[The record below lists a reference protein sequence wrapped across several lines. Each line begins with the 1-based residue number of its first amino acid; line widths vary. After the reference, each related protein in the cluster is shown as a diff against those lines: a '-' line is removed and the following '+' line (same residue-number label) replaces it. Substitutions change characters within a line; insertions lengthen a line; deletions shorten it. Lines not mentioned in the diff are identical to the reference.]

1 MAFLQG
7 TVPYQ
12 QFVKGQTDSLT
23 DDLKQK
29 GYTTVAL
36 HPYGRYGY
44 SRDKVYPALGFD
56 EYLDQTSFENPELE
70 RDWCVT
76 DEESYKKVIEIFEK
90 TEIILMIWDVLIDR
104 KGVNRIQTEL
114 LLRKVQ
120 SGDTGALDTLITA
133 YYPQILNY
141 CRWHTADEQQA
152 QDAAQETFLKA
163 VRWLDSCGGF
173 QGAFRPFLY
182 KIAKNICIDLN
193 RTMER
198 MEVSLESLPGEP
210 AYQES
215 GFAAAEEKA
224 NLRALTAQLEP
235 EQRELVLL
243 RFAQQL
249 KLREI
254 AQITGL
260 PLRTV
265 QSRLRAALKTLKMQ
279 LEKEDWR

>member
-1 MAFLQG
+1 M
-7 TVPYQ
+7 
-12 QFVKGQTDSLT
+12 
-23 DDLKQK
+23 
-29 GYTTVAL
+29 
-36 HPYGRYGY
+36 
-44 SRDKVYPALGFD
+44 
-56 EYLDQTSFENPELE
+56 
-70 RDWCVT
+70 
-76 DEESYKKVIEIFEK
+76 
-90 TEIILMIWDVLIDR
+90 
-104 KGVNRIQTEL
+104 NRIQTEL
-114 LLRKVQ
+114 LLRKAQ
-120 SGDTGALDTLITA
+120 SGDTGALDTLIAA

-163 VRWLDSCGGF
+163 VHWLDASGGF
-173 QGAFRPFLY
+173 QGSFKPFLY
-182 KIAKNICIDLN
+182 KIAKNVCIDLSRAAG
-193 RTMER
+193 RT
-198 MEVSLESLPGEP
+198 EVSLEGLPEEP

-215 GFAAAEEKA
+215 GFAAAEDGA

-265 QSRLRAALKTLKMQ
+265 QSRLRAALKTLEMQ

>member
-1 MAFLQG
+1 MMW
-7 TVPYQ
+7 
-12 QFVKGQTDSLT
+12 
-23 DDLKQK
+23 
-29 GYTTVAL
+29 
-36 HPYGRYGY
+36 
-44 SRDKVYPALGFD
+44 
-56 EYLDQTSFENPELE
+56 N
-70 RDWCVT
+70 
-76 DEESYKKVIEIFEK
+76 
-90 TEIILMIWDVLIDR
+90 VLIDR

-114 LLRKVQ
+114 LLRKAQ
-120 SGDTGALDTLITA
+120 SGDTGALDTLIAA
-133 YYPQILNY
+133 YYPQISELLPLAY
-141 CRWHTADEQQA
+141 SRR
-152 QDAAQETFLKA
+152 AAGVGCNTGNLLKA

-182 KIAKNICIDLN
+182 KIAKNTCIDLN

-198 MEVSLESLPGEP
+198 TEVSLESLPGEP

-224 NLRALTAQLEP
+224 NLRVLTAQLEP

>member
-1 MAFLQG
+1 M
-7 TVPYQ
+7 
-12 QFVKGQTDSLT
+12 
-23 DDLKQK
+23 
-29 GYTTVAL
+29 
-36 HPYGRYGY
+36 
-44 SRDKVYPALGFD
+44 
-56 EYLDQTSFENPELE
+56 
-70 RDWCVT
+70 
-76 DEESYKKVIEIFEK
+76 
-90 TEIILMIWDVLIDR
+90 
-104 KGVNRIQTEL
+104 NRIQTEL
-114 LLRKVQ
+114 LLRKAQ
-120 SGDTGALDTLITA
+120 SGDTGALDTLIAA

-173 QGAFRPFLY
+173 QGSFRPFLY
-182 KIAKNICIDLN
+182 KIAKNSCIDLN

-198 MEVSLESLPGEP
+198 TEVSLESLPGEP

-235 EQRELVLL
+235 EQRELILL

>member
-1 MAFLQG
+1 MERFNRQEGGETYPDRIIAAE
-7 TVPYQ
+7 
-12 QFVKGQTDSLT
+12 S
-23 DDLKQK
+23 
-29 GYTTVAL
+29 AER
-36 HPYGRYGY
+36 RYGCAGH
-44 SRDKVYPALGFD
+44 SDCG
-56 EYLDQTSFENPELE
+56 
-70 RDWCVT
+70 
-76 DEESYKKVIEIFEK
+76 
-90 TEIILMIWDVLIDR
+90 VL
-104 KGVNRIQTEL
+104 
-114 LLRKVQ
+114 
-120 SGDTGALDTLITA
+120 S
-133 YYPQILNY
+133 QILNY

-163 VRWLDSCGGF
+163 VRWLESCGGF
-173 QGAFRPFLY
+173 QGSFKPFLY

-198 MEVSLESLPGEP
+198 TEVSLESLPGEP
-210 AYQES
+210 DYQES

>member
-1 MAFLQG
+1 M
-7 TVPYQ
+7 
-12 QFVKGQTDSLT
+12 
-23 DDLKQK
+23 
-29 GYTTVAL
+29 
-36 HPYGRYGY
+36 
-44 SRDKVYPALGFD
+44 
-56 EYLDQTSFENPELE
+56 
-70 RDWCVT
+70 
-76 DEESYKKVIEIFEK
+76 
-90 TEIILMIWDVLIDR
+90 
-104 KGVNRIQTEL
+104 NRIQTEL
-114 LLRKVQ
+114 LLRKAQ

-198 MEVSLESLPGEP
+198 TEVSLENLPGEP

-235 EQRELVLL
+235 DSGNWYCCGSHNSLNCGRSRRLQVCPC
-243 RFAQQL
+243 AQCSP
-249 KLREI
+249 
-254 AQITGL
+254 ACV
-260 PLRTV
+260 PH
-265 QSRLRAALKTLKMQ
+265 
-279 LEKEDWR
+279 

>member
-1 MAFLQG
+1 MMW
-7 TVPYQ
+7 
-12 QFVKGQTDSLT
+12 
-23 DDLKQK
+23 
-29 GYTTVAL
+29 
-36 HPYGRYGY
+36 
-44 SRDKVYPALGFD
+44 
-56 EYLDQTSFENPELE
+56 N
-70 RDWCVT
+70 
-76 DEESYKKVIEIFEK
+76 
-90 TEIILMIWDVLIDR
+90 VLIDR

-114 LLRKVQ
+114 LLRKAQ

-193 RTMER
+193 RTMKR
-198 MEVSLESLPGEP
+198 TEVSLESLPDEP

-224 NLRALTAQLEP
+224 NLRAQGAVPRGVGGGKGPLHRP
-235 EQRELVLL
+235 GNRRQRDPHRGRDPGRHQRRRDLHGYL
-243 RFAQQL
+243 
-249 KLREI
+249 
-254 AQITGL
+254 GL
-260 PLRTV
+260 HG
-265 QSRLRAALKTLKMQ
+265 
-279 LEKEDWR
+279 

>member
-1 MAFLQG
+1 MGRFNRQEG
-7 TVPYQ
+7 GEPYP
-12 QFVKGQTDSLT
+12 DRIIAAES
-23 DDLKQK
+23 
-29 GYTTVAL
+29 AER
-36 HPYGRYGY
+36 RYRCAGH
-44 SRDKVYPALGFD
+44 S
-56 EYLDQTSFENPELE
+56 
-70 RDWCVT
+70 
-76 DEESYKKVIEIFEK
+76 
-90 TEIILMIWDVLIDR
+90 VLA
-104 KGVNRIQTEL
+104 T
-114 LLRKVQ
+114 
-120 SGDTGALDTLITA
+120 
-133 YYPQILNY
+133 YYPQILNVLAVGI
-141 CRWHTADEQQA
+141 RADEQQA
-152 QDAAQETFLKA
+152 QVCSTGNLFVKR

-198 MEVSLESLPGEP
+198 TEVSLESLPGEP

-279 LEKEDWR
+279 WEKEDWR

>member
-1 MAFLQG
+1 M
-7 TVPYQ
+7 
-12 QFVKGQTDSLT
+12 
-23 DDLKQK
+23 
-29 GYTTVAL
+29 
-36 HPYGRYGY
+36 
-44 SRDKVYPALGFD
+44 
-56 EYLDQTSFENPELE
+56 
-70 RDWCVT
+70 
-76 DEESYKKVIEIFEK
+76 
-90 TEIILMIWDVLIDR
+90 
-104 KGVNRIQTEL
+104 NRIQTEL
-114 LLRKVQ
+114 LLRKAQ

-152 QDAAQETFLKA
+152 QDAAQETIFESGALAGFLWWISG
-163 VRWLDSCGGF
+163 VIPSLSVQNR
-173 QGAFRPFLY
+173 
-182 KIAKNICIDLN
+182 KNICIDLN

-198 MEVSLESLPGEP
+198 TEVSLESLPGEP

-215 GFAAAEEKA
+215 GFAAAEEEA

>member
-1 MAFLQG
+1 MML
-7 TVPYQ
+7 
-12 QFVKGQTDSLT
+12 
-23 DDLKQK
+23 
-29 GYTTVAL
+29 
-36 HPYGRYGY
+36 
-44 SRDKVYPALGFD
+44 
-56 EYLDQTSFENPELE
+56 N
-70 RDWCVT
+70 
-76 DEESYKKVIEIFEK
+76 
-90 TEIILMIWDVLIDR
+90 VLIDR

-114 LLRKVQ
+114 LLRKAQ
-120 SGDTGALDTLITA
+120 SGDTGALDTLIAA

-141 CRWHTADEQQA
+141 CHWHTADEQQA
-152 QDAAQETFLKA
+152 QDATQETFLKV

-198 MEVSLESLPGEP
+198 TEILLESLPGEP

>member
-1 MAFLQG
+1 M
-7 TVPYQ
+7 
-12 QFVKGQTDSLT
+12 
-23 DDLKQK
+23 
-29 GYTTVAL
+29 
-36 HPYGRYGY
+36 
-44 SRDKVYPALGFD
+44 
-56 EYLDQTSFENPELE
+56 
-70 RDWCVT
+70 
-76 DEESYKKVIEIFEK
+76 
-90 TEIILMIWDVLIDR
+90 
-104 KGVNRIQTEL
+104 NRIQTEL

-120 SGDTGALDTLITA
+120 SGDTGALDTLIAA

-193 RTMER
+193 RTMKR
-198 MEVSLESLPGEP
+198 TEVSLESLP
-210 AYQES
+210 
-215 GFAAAEEKA
+215 AEEKA

>member
-1 MAFLQG
+1 M
-7 TVPYQ
+7 
-12 QFVKGQTDSLT
+12 
-23 DDLKQK
+23 
-29 GYTTVAL
+29 
-36 HPYGRYGY
+36 
-44 SRDKVYPALGFD
+44 
-56 EYLDQTSFENPELE
+56 
-70 RDWCVT
+70 
-76 DEESYKKVIEIFEK
+76 
-90 TEIILMIWDVLIDR
+90 
-104 KGVNRIQTEL
+104 NRIQTEL
-114 LLRKVQ
+114 LLRKAQ
-120 SGDTGALDTLITA
+120 SGDTGALDTLITT

-198 MEVSLESLPGEP
+198 SEISLESLPGEP

-243 RFAQQL
+243 RFAQ
-249 KLREI
+249 
-254 AQITGL
+254 
-260 PLRTV
+260 
-265 QSRLRAALKTLKMQ
+265 
-279 LEKEDWR
+279 

>member
-1 MAFLQG
+1 M
-7 TVPYQ
+7 
-12 QFVKGQTDSLT
+12 
-23 DDLKQK
+23 
-29 GYTTVAL
+29 
-36 HPYGRYGY
+36 
-44 SRDKVYPALGFD
+44 
-56 EYLDQTSFENPELE
+56 
-70 RDWCVT
+70 
-76 DEESYKKVIEIFEK
+76 
-90 TEIILMIWDVLIDR
+90 
-104 KGVNRIQTEL
+104 NRIQTEL

-198 MEVSLESLPGEP
+198 TEVSLENLPGEPAYQESGFAAAEETFLKAVRWLDSCGGFQGAFRPFLYKIAKNICIDLNRTMERTEVSLENLPGEP

>member
-1 MAFLQG
+1 
-7 TVPYQ
+7 
-12 QFVKGQTDSLT
+12 
-23 DDLKQK
+23 
-29 GYTTVAL
+29 
-36 HPYGRYGY
+36 
-44 SRDKVYPALGFD
+44 
-56 EYLDQTSFENPELE
+56 
-70 RDWCVT
+70 
-76 DEESYKKVIEIFEK
+76 
-90 TEIILMIWDVLIDR
+90 MIWNVLIDR
-104 KGVNRIQTEL
+104 KGGEPYPDRIIAAESAERRYRCVGHFDYSVLSTNSEL
-114 LLRKVQ
+114 LPLAY
-120 SGDTGALDTLITA
+120 SGRAAGAGCSTGNLFESGALA
-133 YYPQILNY
+133 G
-141 CRWHTADEQQA
+141 
-152 QDAAQETFLKA
+152 FL
-163 VRWLDSCGGF
+163 WWI

-198 MEVSLESLPGEP
+198 TEVSLESLPGEP